1 MAEALNAQLRAGPPV
16 LLEAGPLRFVA
27 QDELPEGEA
36 YEAFIHRSACV
47 PTRDNA
53 HDLFNGLVWL
63 HWPGLKTRLN
73 ALHLQALTESGGV
86 QAQRGPLRDALTL
99 LDENAA
105 FLQGPEPLL
114 VALRDRDWTALFGR
128 LRPLWVQARLQL
140 VGHALMEKLLQP
152 RKPICAHV
160 LILPEAA
167 DAQDASGPWLAPEFL
182 RHKPFLP
189 LPVLGVPGW
198 WPANENAD
206 FYADPGVFRP
216 GVRVQT
222 G

>member
-1 MAEALNAQLRAGPPV
+1 
-16 LLEAGPLRFVA
+16 
-27 QDELPEGEA
+27 
-36 YEAFIHRSACV
+36 
-47 PTRDNA
+47 
-53 HDLFNGLVWL
+53 
-63 HWPGLKTRLN
+63 
-73 ALHLQALTESGGV
+73 V
-86 QAQRGPLRDALTL
+86 QARRGPLRDALTL

-114 VALRDRDWTALFGR
+114 VALRERDWTALFGR
-128 LRPLWVQARLQL
+128 LRPLWAQARLQL

-167 DAQDASGPWLAPEFL
+167 DAQDARGRWLAPEFL
-182 RHKPFLP
+182 QCKPFLP

-198 WPANENAD
+198 WPANENPD
-206 FYADPGVFRP
+206 FYDDPGVFRP